1 MNKKDINDD
10 RDAGNIKDAKVN
22 EVESD
27 GIEVD
32 SRYSHDYVREDME
45 DEHTQRKEKAG
56 KDKVL

>member
-27 GIEVD
+27 GMTNGPLEG
-32 SRYSHDYVREDME
+32 SVRD
-45 DEHTQRKEKAG
+45 
-56 KDKVL
+56 

>member
-32 SRYSHDYVREDME
+32 SRYSQDDVREDL
-45 DEHTQRKEKAG
+45 G
-56 KDKVL
+56 G